1 MLKKLFGMFRRGKAP
16 EMANYGLDASRID
29 DAWGYQHWPL
39 RTNDEWDA
47 GDLATSYRRARSL
60 YTNCAPIACA
70 VEQMVRYTGV
80 LTPLPAT
87 EDEEW
92 NELALAAWNART
104 RNPHTFDL
112 AGRVNYR
119 QAMRFCE
126 RCAIVD
132 GDVAVVPTFAA
143 DGGAAFAFYR
153 APQVAGGGVN
163 GVEADRHGKAVA
175 YWLQG
180 EDGAAVRVQAW
191 HVVLY
196 QHQPDPT
203 RLRGH
208 TMLAAAL
215 RNGKDILTIVGYT
228 KQGVKLAASMGLVG
242 VKTDK
247 AQGFDF
253 GGKHAAAGARTMPG
267 NVGGMPK
274 VELGTGLSIT
284 NLPEGWDLKTIT
296 DNRPSQQLQSFFEF
310 LVRCIAQAVTLDPEM
325 LYTTNEL
332 SSAATRFSLEKL
344 RRFQTSMLDDQEVL
358 ANRIWQHVIACEV
371 KAGRLRPCRD
381 AAWQNVRWVP
391 ERDMTIDTARVAK
404 AHIDQ
409 VNELMAD
416 NEDYTLRTTGRT
428 PNQLA
433 RKRAAEIAYQKRVAA
448 EYGITYNE
456 LRRGCVGAA
465 PLSTSNEPEG
475 GAGEDPESE
484 PVENKEK

>member
-1 MLKKLFGMFRRGKAP
+1 MLKKLINFFRGGKKA
-16 EMANYGLDASRID
+16 EMNAGLDASRVD
-29 DAWGYQHWPL
+29 DAWGYTPWPL
-39 RTNDEWDA
+39 RTNDEWDG
-47 GDLATSYRRARSL
+47 GDLRTTYKRARSL
-60 YTNCAPIACA
+60 HANCAPITCA

-87 EDEEW
+87 TDEEW
-92 NELALAAWNART
+92 NELALAAWSART
-104 RNPHTFDL
+104 KNPHTFDL

-126 RCAIVD
+126 RCAIID
-132 GDVAVVPTFAA
+132 GDVAVVPTFSA

-153 APQVAGGGVN
+153 APQVAGGGVS
-163 GVEADRHGKAVA
+163 GVEADRHGKPVA
-175 YWLQG
+175 YWLQDEAG
-180 EDGAAVRVQAW
+180 NAKRVPAW

-208 TMLAAAL
+208 TMLASAL

-228 KQGVKLAASMGLVG
+228 KQGVKLAASMGLVST
-242 VKTDK
+242 KTDK
-247 AQGFDF
+247 ASGFDF
-253 GGKHAAAGARTMPG
+253 GGNHAGAKARAVPG
-267 NVGGMPK
+267 HAPGMPK
-274 VELGTGLSIT
+274 FELGTGLSIT
-284 NLPEGWDLKTIT
+284 NLPEGWDLKTIS
-296 DNRPSQQLQSFFEF
+296 DNRPSQQLQAFFRF
-310 LVRCIAQAVTLDPEM
+310 LVECIAQAVTLDPEM

-358 ANRIWQHVIACEV
+358 ANRMWQHVIACEI

-391 ERDMTIDTARVAK
+391 ERDMTIDTARMAK

-428 PNQLA
+428 PNMLA
-433 RKRAAEIAYQKRVAA
+433 RKRAAEIAYQKKVAA
-448 EYGITYNE
+448 EYGISYEE
-456 LRRGCVGAA
+456 LRRGALGSIPLRSDAEPA
-465 PLSTSNEPEG
+465 PL
-475 GAGEDPESE
+475 ADEDPE
-484 PVENKEK
+484 PVVIKQEEN